1 MSDMPGLLRAY
12 LALDK
17 RRKAGGLSPTDM
29 ARWSELKSALSRHF
43 EPGVEE
49 RHAQSRESVRA
60 PLDLNV
66 DFESR
71 GEVRRCMMKNL
82 STGGIFIA
90 TESPLP
96 LGTLFNIRIRIERTG
111 EEIELPGEVG
121 TVGASANLAKEEHG
135 MGIRFANLDEAQLE
149 LVAELSEQAMKKAI
163 DGAEETP
170 PDDSQ
175 TAPDNA

>member
-29 ARWSELKSALSRHF
+29 ARWSQLKSALSRHF
-43 EPGVEE
+43 EPGIEE
-49 RHAQSRESVRA
+49 QHAQSREAVRV

-71 GEVRRCMMKNL
+71 GEVRKCLMKNL
-82 STGGIFIA
+82 SAGSIFVA

-96 LGTLFNIRIRIERTG
+96 LGTPFNVRIRIERTG
-111 EEIELPGEVG
+111 EEIELPGEVV
-121 TVGASANLAKEEHG
+121 TVGASANLAEEKHG
-135 MGIRFANLDEAQLE
+135 MGIRFVNLDKTQLE
-149 LVAELSEQAMKKAI
+149 QVAGLSEQAMKKAI
-163 DGAEETP
+163 HGAEDTP
-170 PDDSQ
+170 PYDS
-175 TAPDNA
+175 